1 MIYKWYVKGKSD
13 FSKHNTL
20 GEPIRQDVKNRDVN
34 SGEKTMTINT
44 RKIAKK
50 KETTTINNSILY
62 NILVNRASANGNPL
76 CIELQ
81 RISKLVPGDSHHH
94 QVPKTR
100 HDPAR

>member
-1 MIYKWYVKGKSD
+1 MIYKWYFKGKSD

-50 KETTTINNSILY
+50 KETMTINNSILY

-76 CIELQ
+76 
-81 RISKLVPGDSHHH
+81 RIVFKNWCLGGVFVLEDLTEKDGK
-94 QVPKTR
+94 VM
-100 HDPAR
+100 